1 LRMRKNL
8 LPGKIV
14 LASSSP
20 RRREILSLFFKVEVV
35 RPFVEEVTCENPL
48 DMVIKNSKIKAL
60 SIGRKNGVI
69 VSGDTVVTYK
79 GKILGK
85 PKNRSDAEKVLFLL
99 SGKWHEVYSGFFFTV
114 SGKTGEDLSKTYVK
128 LKDLRKSEI
137 IEYIET
143 GEPMDKAGAY
153 AIQGKGSVF
162 VEKIE
167 GCYFTVVG
175 FPVVKFIKRLKEVL
189 IENSQKCSN
198 S

>member
-1 LRMRKNL
+1 MRMRKNL

-14 LASSSP
+14 LVSSSP

-35 RPFVEEVTCENPL
+35 RPCVEEVICENPL

-60 SIGRKNGVI
+60 SIRGRGGVI
-69 VSGDTVVTYK
+69 VSGDTVVVYK

-85 PKNRSDAEKVLFLL
+85 PKNRLDAEEVLSLL

-114 SGKTGEDLSKTYVK
+114 SGKTGEGFSKTYVK
-128 LKDLRKSEI
+128 FKDLRKSEI

-162 VEKIE
+162 IEKIE

-189 IENSQKCSN
+189 IENS
-198 S
+198 

>member
-1 LRMRKNL
+1 MRMRKNS
-8 LPGKIV
+8 LPGKVI

-20 RRREILSLFFKVEVV
+20 RRKEILSIFFKVEVV
-35 RPFVEEVTCENPL
+35 RPSINEAIYRDPL

-60 SIGRKNGVI
+60 SVGRRNGVV
-69 VSGDTVVTYK
+69 VSGDTVVVYK

-85 PKNRSDAEKVLFLL
+85 PKNKLDAEEMLSLL
-99 SGKWHEVYSGFFFTV
+99 SGKWHEVYSGFFFTAFGK
-114 SGKTGEDLSKTYVK
+114 SGEGFSKTQVK
-128 LKDLRKSEI
+128 FKDLRKSEI

-162 VEKIE
+162 IEKIE

-189 IENSQKCSN
+189 IENS
-198 S
+198 

>member
-1 LRMRKNL
+1 MRMRKNS
-8 LPGKIV
+8 LPGKVI

-20 RRREILSLFFKVEVV
+20 RRKEILSIFFKVDVV
-35 RPFVEEVTCENPL
+35 RPSIDEVIYQNPL

-60 SIGRKNGVI
+60 SVGRRNGVV
-69 VSGDTVVTYK
+69 VSGDTAVVYK

-85 PKNRSDAEKVLFLL
+85 PKNKLDAEEMLSLL
-99 SGKWHEVYSGFFFTV
+99 SGKWHEIYSGFFFTAFGK
-114 SGKTGEDLSKTYVK
+114 SGEGFSKTQVK
-128 LKDLRKSEI
+128 FKDLRKSEI

-162 VEKIE
+162 IEKIE

-189 IENSQKCSN
+189 IENS
-198 S
+198 

>member
-1 LRMRKNL
+1 MRMRKNS
-8 LPGKIV
+8 LPGKVI

-20 RRREILSLFFKVEVV
+20 RRKEILSIFFKVEVV
-35 RPFVEEVTCENPL
+35 RLSVDEVTCRNPL
-48 DMVIKNSKIKAL
+48 DMVIENSKIKAL
-60 SIGRKNGVI
+60 SVGRRNGVV
-69 VSGDTVVTYK
+69 VSGDTVVVYK

-85 PKNRSDAEKVLFLL
+85 PKNKLDAEEMLSLL
-99 SGKWHEVYSGFFFTV
+99 SGKWHEIYSGFFFTAFGK
-114 SGKTGEDLSKTYVK
+114 SGEGFSKTQVK
-128 LKDLRKSEI
+128 FKDLRKSEI

-162 VEKIE
+162 IEKIE

-189 IENSQKCSN
+189 IENS
-198 S
+198 

>member
-1 LRMRKNL
+1 MRMRKNS
-8 LPGKIV
+8 LPGKVI

-20 RRREILSLFFKVEVV
+20 RRKEILSIFFKVEVV
-35 RPFVEEVTCENPL
+35 RPSINEATYKNPL

-60 SIGRKNGVI
+60 SVGRRNGVV
-69 VSGDTVVTYK
+69 VSGDTVVVYK

-85 PKNRSDAEKVLFLL
+85 PKNKLDAEEMLSLL
-99 SGKWHEVYSGFFFTV
+99 SGKWHEVYSGFFFTAFGK
-114 SGKTGEDLSKTYVK
+114 SGEGFSKTQVK
-128 LKDLRKSEI
+128 FKDLRKSEI
-137 IEYIET
+137 IGYIET

-162 VEKIE
+162 IEKIE

-189 IENSQKCSN
+189 IENS
-198 S
+198 

>member
-1 LRMRKNL
+1 MRMRKNS
-8 LPGKIV
+8 LPGKVI

-20 RRREILSLFFKVEVV
+20 RRKEILSIFFKVEVV
-35 RPFVEEVTCENPL
+35 RPSINEATYKNPL

-60 SIGRKNGVI
+60 SVGRRNGVV
-69 VSGDTVVTYK
+69 VSGDTVVVYK

-85 PKNRSDAEKVLFLL
+85 PKNKLDAEEMLSLL
-99 SGKWHEVYSGFFFTV
+99 SGKWHEVYSGFFFTAFGK
-114 SGKTGEDLSKTYVK
+114 SGEGFSKTQVK
-128 LKDLRKSEI
+128 FKDLRKSEI
-137 IEYIET
+137 VGYIET

-162 VEKIE
+162 IEKIE

-189 IENSQKCSN
+189 IENS
-198 S
+198 

>member
-1 LRMRKNL
+1 LRMRKNS
-8 LPGKIV
+8 LPGKVI

-20 RRREILSLFFKVEVV
+20 RRKEILSIFFKVEVV
-35 RPFVEEVTCENPL
+35 RPSINEATYKNPL

-60 SIGRKNGVI
+60 SVGRRNGVV
-69 VSGDTVVTYK
+69 VSGDTVVVYK

-85 PKNRSDAEKVLFLL
+85 PKNKLDAEEMLSLL
-99 SGKWHEVYSGFFFTV
+99 SGKWHEVYSGFFFTAFGK
-114 SGKTGEDLSKTYVK
+114 SGEGFSKTQVK
-128 LKDLRKSEI
+128 FKDLRKSEI
-137 IEYIET
+137 IGYIET

-162 VEKIE
+162 IEKIE

-189 IENSQKCSN
+189 IENS
-198 S
+198 

>member
-1 LRMRKNL
+1 MRKNS
-8 LPGKIV
+8 LPGKVI

-20 RRREILSLFFKVEVV
+20 RRKEILSIFFKVEVV
-35 RPFVEEVTCENPL
+35 RPSINEATYKNPL

-60 SIGRKNGVI
+60 SVGRRNGVV
-69 VSGDTVVTYK
+69 VSGDTVVVYK

-85 PKNRSDAEKVLFLL
+85 PKNKLDAEEMLSLL
-99 SGKWHEVYSGFFFTV
+99 SGKWHEVYSGFFFTAFGK
-114 SGKTGEDLSKTYVK
+114 SGEGFSKTQVK
-128 LKDLRKSEI
+128 FKDLRKSEI
-137 IEYIET
+137 IGYIET

-162 VEKIE
+162 IEKIE

-189 IENSQKCSN
+189 IENS
-198 S
+198 